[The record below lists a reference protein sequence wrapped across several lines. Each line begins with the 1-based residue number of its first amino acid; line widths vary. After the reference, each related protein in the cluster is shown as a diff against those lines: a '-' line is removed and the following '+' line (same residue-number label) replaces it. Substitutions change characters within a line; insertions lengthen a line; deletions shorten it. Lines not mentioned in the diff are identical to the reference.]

1 MRTNLDMNGWKDNNI
16 FFGKKGTIKDIFT
29 VILGLEGRAIFNMF
43 STFSRTFLRIIN
55 IHCVRR

>member
-1 MRTNLDMNGWKDNNI
+1 MAGRTI
-16 FFGKKGTIKDIFT
+16 TFFGKKGTIKDIFT